1 VVADALSRTEF
12 LKVAVPLIIYLDR
25 MGVFLCYAGIA

>member
-1 VVADALSRTEF
+1 VVADALSRTEV
-12 LKVAVPLIIYLDR
+12 LKVAVPLIIDLDR